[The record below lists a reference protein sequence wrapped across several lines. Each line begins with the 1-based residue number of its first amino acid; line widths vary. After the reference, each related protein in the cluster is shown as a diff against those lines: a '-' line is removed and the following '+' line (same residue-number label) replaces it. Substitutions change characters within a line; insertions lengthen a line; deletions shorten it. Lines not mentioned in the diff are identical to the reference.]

1 MSSYRLSGSVY
12 HLIAMKRRRGATSRQ
27 TYRNLLISLRLLNQG
42 ESIRYSGGVP
52 GTRWGEAIAFYLN
65 ERGWTQ
71 RQLAEK
77 ASIRPNTLTNLVKH
91 GRDSDTATL
100 SRIASALKIDLAE
113 LFLTRDQIA
122 ILRSHRENKVER
134 LRDAVMRELSETVT
148 KLVRQELE
156 RSNRPDGEPAVKRR
170 AAKR

>member
-1 MSSYRLSGSVY
+1 
-12 HLIAMKRRRGATSRQ
+12 
-27 TYRNLLISLRLLNQG
+27 LNQS
-42 ESIRYSGGVP
+42 ESIQYSGGVP

-100 SRIASALKIDLAE
+100 SRIAAALKIDLAE
-113 LFLTRDQIA
+113 LFLTREQIA

-134 LRDAVMRELSETVT
+134 LKDAVMRELSETVT
-148 KLVRQELE
+148 RLVRQELE
-156 RSNRPDGEPAVKRR
+156 RSQRADEPAAKRR

>member
-1 MSSYRLSGSVY
+1 
-12 HLIAMKRRRGATSRQ
+12 MKHRRRATSRQ
-27 TYRNLLISLRLLNQG
+27 TYRNLLISLRLLNQS
-42 ESIRYSGGVP
+42 ESIQYSGVVP

-100 SRIASALKIDLAE
+100 SRIAAALKIDLAE
-113 LFLTRDQIA
+113 LFLTREQIA

-134 LRDAVMRELSETVT
+134 LKDAVMRELSETVT
-148 KLVRQELE
+148 RLVRQELE
-156 RSNRPDGEPAVKRR
+156 RSQRADEPAAKRR

>member
-1 MSSYRLSGSVY
+1 
-12 HLIAMKRRRGATSRQ
+12 MKHRRGATSRQ
-27 TYRNLLISLRLLNQG
+27 TYRNLLISLRLLNQS
-42 ESIRYSGGVP
+42 ESIRYSGSVP

-100 SRIASALKIDLAE
+100 SRIAAALKIDLAE

-156 RSNRPDGEPAVKRR
+156 RSQRADEPAVKRR

>member
-1 MSSYRLSGSVY
+1 
-12 HLIAMKRRRGATSRQ
+12 MKHRRPATSRQ
-27 TYRNLLISLRLLNQG
+27 TYRNLLISLRLLNQS
-42 ESIRYSGGVP
+42 ESIQYSGGVP

-100 SRIASALKIDLAE
+100 SRIAAALKVDLAE
-113 LFLTRDQIA
+113 LFLTREQIA

-148 KLVRQELE
+148 RLVRQELE
-156 RSNRPDGEPAVKRR
+156 RSQRADEPAVKRR

>member
-1 MSSYRLSGSVY
+1 
-12 HLIAMKRRRGATSRQ
+12 MKHRRRATSRQ
-27 TYRNLLISLRLLNQG
+27 TYRNLLISLRLLNQV
-42 ESIRYSGGVP
+42 ESIQYSGGVP

-100 SRIASALKIDLAE
+100 SRIAAALKIDLAE
-113 LFLTRDQIA
+113 LFLTREQIA

-134 LRDAVMRELSETVT
+134 LKDAVMRELSETVT
-148 KLVRQELE
+148 RLVRQELE
-156 RSNRPDGEPAVKRR
+156 RSQRADEPAAKRR